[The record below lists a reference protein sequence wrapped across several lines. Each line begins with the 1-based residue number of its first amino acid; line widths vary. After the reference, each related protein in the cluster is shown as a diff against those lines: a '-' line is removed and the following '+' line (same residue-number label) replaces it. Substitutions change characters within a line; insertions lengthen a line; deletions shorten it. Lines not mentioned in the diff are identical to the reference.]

1 MKREREGARE
11 RGGEGEGGEMRRK
24 QKNVSEFSLF
34 SFLSSFNAA
43 PAVFSESRVFCA
55 CFRRLFECYG
65 FLLPC

>member
-1 MKREREGARE
+1 
-11 RGGEGEGGEMRRK
+11 MRRK